1 MDFTTPEELFGKGK
15 EDLKNIKKSIL
26 PMLPIAAGIFLL
38 IMLKGMIYSIN
49 PEEVGVVQRFGKYI
63 ITTPP
68 GLHFKLPPIIERV
81 RKVKIKRV
89 YKEEFGFRTMQ
100 SGIKTSYSQ
109 RNYNDESIMLTGDLN
124 ILDVRWV
131 VQYQIKDPVKFLF
144 ATRSPRNNVQDI
156 SEIIIRRLVGDYKVD
171 DVLTV
176 KREAINHLAQ
186 VQMQKLLDNY
196 SSGIKI
202 VTVKLLDVN
211 PPQEVKAAFN
221 EVNEAKQEKER
232 LINQAWEA
240 YNKAVPRAKGEA
252 EKTIR
257 KAEGYLLDKV
267 NRAQGDANRFTAL
280 LKEYKKAPLIT
291 RKRLYLETMIDILPK
306 IKEKYV
312 IDSEQSSLLP
322 LFNIR
327 KEGDK

>member
-1 MDFTTPEELFGKGK
+1 M
-15 EDLKNIKKSIL
+15 
-26 PMLPIAAGIFLL
+26 

-144 ATRSPRNNVQDI
+144 ATRDPRNNVQDI
-156 SEIIIRRLVGDYKVD
+156 SEIIIRRLVGDHKVD
-171 DVLTV
+171 DILTV
-176 KREAINHLAQ
+176 KREDINHLAQ
-186 VQMQKLLDNY
+186 IQMQKLLDDY

-211 PPQEVKAAFN
+211 PPQEVKSAFN

-291 RKRLYLETMIDILPK
+291 RKRLYLETMTDILPK

-322 LFNIR
+322 LFDIR
-327 KEGDK
+327 KEGGK

>member
-1 MDFTTPEELFGKGK
+1 MDFTTPEELFGKAK
-15 EDLKNIKKSIL
+15 QDFKNIKRSIL
-26 PMLPIAAGIFLL
+26 PILPIAAGIFLL

-63 ITTPP
+63 TTTSP

-81 RKVKIKRV
+81 QKVKVKRV

-144 ATRSPRNNVQDI
+144 ATRDPRNNVQDI
-156 SEIIIRRLVGDYKVD
+156 SEIIIRRLVGDHKVD
-171 DVLTV
+171 DILTV
-176 KREAINHLAQ
+176 KREDINHLAQ
-186 VQMQKLLDNY
+186 IQMQKLLDDY

-211 PPQEVKAAFN
+211 PPQEVKSAFN

-291 RKRLYLETMIDILPK
+291 RKRLYLETMTDILPK

-322 LFNIR
+322 LFDIR
-327 KEGDK
+327 KEGGK

>member
-15 EDLKNIKKSIL
+15 EDLKNIKRSIL
-26 PMLPIAAGIFLL
+26 PILPIAAGILLL
-38 IMLKGMIYSIN
+38 IMLKGMIYSID
-49 PEEVGVVQRFGKYI
+49 PEEVGIVQRFGKYV
-63 ITTPP
+63 TTTSP
-68 GLHFKLPPIIERV
+68 GLHFKLPPIVERV
-81 RKVKIKRV
+81 RKVKVKRV

-100 SGIKTSYSQ
+100 SGVRTNYSQ

-124 ILDVRWV
+124 ILDVRWI

-144 ATRSPRNNVQDI
+144 ATRDPRNNVQNI

-171 DVLTV
+171 DILTV

-186 VQMQKLLDNY
+186 IEMQKLLDNY
-196 SSGIKI
+196 NSGIQV

-221 EVNEAKQEKER
+221 EVNEAKQEKES

-257 KAEGYLLDKV
+257 EAEGYLLDKV
-267 NRAQGDANRFTAL
+267 NRAKGDAERFTAL
-280 LKEYKKAPLIT
+280 LEEYKKAPLVT
-291 RKRLYLETMIDILPK
+291 KKRLYLETMTEVLPK
-306 IKEKYV
+306 VEEKYI

-327 KEGDK
+327 KEGDQ

>member
-26 PMLPIAAGIFLL
+26 PLLPIAAGIFLL

>member
-1 MDFTTPEELFGKGK
+1 MDFTTPEELFGKSK

-26 PMLPIAAGIFLL
+26 PLLPIAAGIFLL

-144 ATRSPRNNVQDI
+144 ATRDPRNNVQDI
-156 SEIIIRRLVGDYKVD
+156 SEIIIRRLVGDHKVD
-171 DVLTV
+171 DILTV
-176 KREAINHLAQ
+176 KREDINHLAQ
-186 VQMQKLLDNY
+186 IQMQKLLDDY

-211 PPQEVKAAFN
+211 PPQEVKSAFN

-291 RKRLYLETMIDILPK
+291 RKRLYLETMTDILPK

-322 LFNIR
+322 LFDIR
-327 KEGDK
+327 KEGGK

>member
-1 MDFTTPEELFGKGK
+1 
-15 EDLKNIKKSIL
+15 
-26 PMLPIAAGIFLL
+26 
-38 IMLKGMIYSIN
+38 MLKGMIYSIN

-144 ATRSPRNNVQDI
+144 ATRDPRNNVQDI
-156 SEIIIRRLVGDYKVD
+156 SEIIIRRLVGDHKVD
-171 DVLTV
+171 DILTV
-176 KREAINHLAQ
+176 KREDINHLAQ
-186 VQMQKLLDNY
+186 IQMQKLLDDY

-211 PPQEVKAAFN
+211 PPQEVKSAFN

-291 RKRLYLETMIDILPK
+291 RKRLYLETMTDILPK

-322 LFNIR
+322 LFDIR
-327 KEGDK
+327 KEGGK

>member
-15 EDLKNIKKSIL
+15 ENFNNIRKSAL
-26 PMLPIAAGIFLL
+26 PILPIAAGIFIL
-38 IMLKGMIYSIN
+38 IMLKGMIYSVN
-49 PEEVGVVQRFGKYI
+49 PEEVGIVQRFGKYI
-63 ITTPP
+63 TTASP
-68 GLHFKLPPIIERV
+68 GLHFKFPPMIERV
-81 RKVKIKRV
+81 QKVKIKRV

-100 SGIKTSYSQ
+100 SGINTRYSQ
-109 RNYNDESIMLTGDLN
+109 SNYNDEALMLTGDLN

-144 ATRSPRNNVQDI
+144 ATRNPRNNVQDI
-156 SEIIIRRLVGDYKVD
+156 SEIIIRRLVGDYRVD
-171 DVLTV
+171 EILTV

-186 VQMQKLLDNY
+186 IQMQDLLDNY
-196 SSGIKI
+196 DTGIQV

-211 PPQEVKAAFN
+211 PPKEVKSAFN

-240 YNKAVPRAKGEA
+240 YNKAVPREKGEA
-252 EKTIR
+252 ERTIS

-267 NRAQGDANRFTAL
+267 NRAQGDAERFTAL
-280 LKEYKKAPLIT
+280 LEEYKKAPSVT
-291 RKRLYLETMIDILPK
+291 KKRLYLETMITILPK
-306 IKEKYV
+306 VKEKYI

-327 KEGDK
+327 KEGGQ

>member
-1 MDFTTPEELFGKGK
+1 
-15 EDLKNIKKSIL
+15 
-26 PMLPIAAGIFLL
+26 MLPIAAGIFLL

-63 ITTPP
+63 TTASP
-68 GLHFKLPPIIERV
+68 GLHFKLPPMIERV
-81 RKVKIKRV
+81 QKVKVKRV

-124 ILDVRWV
+124 ILDVQWI
-131 VQYQIKDPVKFLF
+131 VQYKIKDPVKFLF
-144 ATRSPRNNVQDI
+144 ATRDPRNNVQDI
-156 SEIIIRRLVGDYKVD
+156 SEIIIRRLVGDHRVD
-171 DVLTV
+171 EILTI
-176 KREAINHLAQ
+176 KRESINHLAQ
-186 VQMQKLLDNY
+186 IQIQKLLDNY
-196 SSGIKI
+196 NSGIQV

-240 YNKAVPRAKGEA
+240 YNKVVPREKGEA
-252 EKTIR
+252 EKTIS
-257 KAEGYLLDKV
+257 KSEGYLLDKV
-267 NRAQGDANRFTAL
+267 NRAQGDAERFTAL

-291 RKRLYLETMIDILPK
+291 KKRLYLETMTDILPK
-306 IKEKYV
+306 VKEKYI

-327 KEGDK
+327 KEGGQ

>member
-144 ATRSPRNNVQDI
+144 ATRDPRNNVQDI
-156 SEIIIRRLVGDYKVD
+156 SEIIIRRLVGDHKVD
-171 DVLTV
+171 DILTV
-176 KREAINHLAQ
+176 KREDINHLAQ
-186 VQMQKLLDNY
+186 IQMQKLLDDY

-211 PPQEVKAAFN
+211 PPQEVKSAFN

-327 KEGDK
+327 KEGGK

>member
-1 MDFTTPEELFGKGK
+1 MDFTTPEELFGKAK
-15 EDLKNIKKSIL
+15 QDFKNIKRSIL
-26 PMLPIAAGIFLL
+26 PILPIAAGIFLL

-63 ITTPP
+63 TTTSP

-81 RKVKIKRV
+81 QKVKVKRV

-100 SGIKTSYSQ
+100 SGVKTRYSQ

-144 ATRSPRNNVQDI
+144 ATRDPRKNVQDI
-156 SEIIIRRLVGDYKVD
+156 SEIIIRRLVGDYRVD
-171 DVLTV
+171 EILTI
-176 KREAINHLAQ
+176 KREEINHLAQ
-186 VQMQKLLDNY
+186 LQMQELLDNY
-196 SSGIKI
+196 NSGIQI

-252 EKTIR
+252 EKTIS
-257 KAEGYLLDKV
+257 KSEGYLLDKV
-267 NRAQGDANRFTAL
+267 NRAQGDAERFTAL
-280 LKEYKKAPLIT
+280 LKEYKKAPLVT
-291 RKRLYLETMIDILPK
+291 KKRLYLEAMTDILPK
-306 IKEKYV
+306 VKEKYI

-327 KEGDK
+327 KEGGQ

>member
-26 PMLPIAAGIFLL
+26 PLLPIAAGIFLL

-144 ATRSPRNNVQDI
+144 ATRDPRNNVQDI
-156 SEIIIRRLVGDYKVD
+156 SEIIIRRLVGDHKVD
-171 DVLTV
+171 DILTV
-176 KREAINHLAQ
+176 KREDINHLAQ
-186 VQMQKLLDNY
+186 IQMQKLLDDY

-211 PPQEVKAAFN
+211 PPQEVKSAFN

-291 RKRLYLETMIDILPK
+291 RKRLYLETMTDILPK

-322 LFNIR
+322 LFDIR
-327 KEGDK
+327 KEGGK